1 MKEKFDAEQVINA
14 DLTVRVEDLENSNS
28 ALAADLENAND
39 NLKNEQEHNSDLSEE
54 NAELVHFAK
63 GHNFFQQFG
72 KQTLQNRRTHF

>member
-1 MKEKFDAEQVINA
+1 MSAVYRPGKAREVLQKDSMSR
-14 DLTVRVEDLENSNS
+14 TV
-28 ALAADLENAND
+28 
-39 NLKNEQEHNSDLSEE
+39 EE